1 MRINAHFDVTRTYT
15 CLLQVRMTFRAEDSE
30 YMALPDRVPNQGGA
44 QTRSLGA
51 SIPSSS
57 NSAASSS
64 MNLSLTKP
72 NPKMTFRTED
82 AACRALEKAA
92 VK

>member
-64 MNLSLTKP
+64 MNLSLQN